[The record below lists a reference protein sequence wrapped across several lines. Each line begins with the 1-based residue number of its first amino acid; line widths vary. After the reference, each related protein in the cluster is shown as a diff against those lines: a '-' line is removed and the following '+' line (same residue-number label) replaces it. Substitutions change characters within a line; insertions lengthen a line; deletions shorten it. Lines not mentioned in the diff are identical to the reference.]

1 MRGSGLL
8 AVKDRNISKDF
19 LLILYF
25 IFFIFFTG
33 VWGFPQQAKWTKIAA
48 PLWNTKVHF
57 FLSAYALT
65 VLANRV
71 Y

>member
-1 MRGSGLL
+1 MST
-8 AVKDRNISKDF
+8 I
-19 LLILYF
+19 IF
-25 IFFIFFTG
+25 IFFKKSFCFLFFTG

-71 Y
+71 YG